1 MIKALRKECLI
12 FSKIKIIQPKNVNL
26 GYFFKKNYKFY
37 IFKIDLII
45 TKQKEDFYF
54 RCTS

>member
-45 TKQKEDFYF
+45 TK
-54 RCTS
+54 